1 MSLNG
6 TTNEEK
12 IWNYLTAAGLSAC
25 GAAGLMGNL
34 YAESGLSPIN
44 LQNTYEK
51 KLGYT
56 DASSTAA
63 VDSGAYTNFVKDSA
77 GYGLAQWTYWSRKE
91 ALLAY
96 AKAAGKSVGDLETQL
111 GFLIKELTSYGLLS
125 ALKTAATVKAAS
137 DVILLQFEKPA
148 DQSEA
153 AKTKRAWYGQTYY
166 DKYGS
171 KNKTGGD
178 TVASKIT
185 TGKELAAAALN
196 VAKNFKTLYVMGC
209 FGAPMTAANKTRYIN
224 NGAHNNYNAQA
235 SRKAMINA
243 ASADTFGFDCVCL
256 IKGLLWGWS
265 GDASK
270 VYGGSGYAINGV
282 PDIGADTMITKCSG
296 VSTDFSKIEVGEAV
310 WMSGH
315 IGIYIGDGLAVECTP
330 SWKNCVQVTACN
342 CAKSGYN
349 RRNWTKH
356 GKLPYVSYTGASES
370 AAGGGSGSSTPSTP
384 AAGATATTTATKEK
398 RATEA
403 ARSKDASLA
412 GTYAV
417 TASSG
422 LHIRNG
428 AGTSKASLAVLPK
441 GTKVRNYGYYTEA
454 GGVKWL
460 YIQVTYNGV
469 TYTGFSSIE
478 YLKKQ

>member
-1 MSLNG
+1 MLTG
-6 TTNEEK
+6 TTNEER
-12 IWNYLTAAGLSAC
+12 IWNYLTAAGLNAC
-25 GAAGLMGNL
+25 GVAGLMGNL
-34 YAESGLSPIN
+34 YAESGLSPTN

-56 DASSTAA
+56 DATYTAA
-63 VDSGAYTNFVKDSA
+63 VDNGTYTNFVKDSA
-77 GYGLAQWTYWSRKE
+77 GYGLAQWTYWSRKQN
-91 ALLAY
+91 LLDY
-96 AKAAGKSVGDLETQL
+96 ARAAGKSVGDLETQL
-111 GFLIKELTSYGLLS
+111 AFLLKELTDYGLLA
-125 ALKTAATVKAAS
+125 ALKTAVSVREAS
-137 DVILLQFEKPA
+137 NLILLKFEKPA
-148 DQSEA
+148 SMNSEA
-153 AKTKRAWYGQTYY
+153 TQTKRASYGQAYY
-166 DKYGS
+166 DKYAA
-171 KNKTGGD
+171 KTTTGGT
-178 TVASKIT
+178 TVATKIT

-256 IKGLLWGWS
+256 IKGLLWGWC

-270 VYGGSGYAINGV
+270 VYGGAGYAINGV

-342 CAKSGYN
+342 CAKSGYD

-356 GKLPYVSYTGASES
+356 GKLPYVSYTGAAENAAGSGTGS
-370 AAGGGSGSSTPSTP
+370 AAP
-384 AAGATATTTATKEK
+384 AETKPTTTTTGATEK

-403 ARSKDASLA
+403 ARSKDTKLA
-412 GTYAV
+412 GTYVV
-417 TASSG
+417 TAGSG

-428 AGTSKASLAVLPK
+428 AGTNKTSFAVLPK
-441 GTKVRNYGYYTEA
+441 GTKVQNYGFYTEVN
-454 GGVKWL
+454 GVAWL
-460 YIQVTYNGV
+460 YVQVTYNGV
-469 TYTGFSSIE
+469 KYTGFCSAQ
-478 YLKKQ
+478 YLSKQ